1 MRLRW
6 AFVLAGL
13 MPALGAPAQEPE
25 YYPYETESEERREA
39 LLTDSA
45 LFYRAVQSPDDLY
58 DAVAGYNLAFVRTAR
73 RGMAFEPCPTTVE
86 GFAVP
91 VRHAA
96 ALRALGASEV
106 RRAGLEQAPGL
117 HGTANGVRDFR
128 FEGEPLPAGRL
139 SAGLTD
145 RNYRGVVRFSWRG
158 AVGRGWHL
166 AATADARTGRDLHVG
181 GVFTHALTAAFRAAK
196 RFGDGH
202 GVSLLLVVPPSMRGL
217 RATSTD
223 EAFTLTGDRLY
234 NPSWGYQDG
243 KVRNARIR
251 REFRPVAVLAGT
263 FRLGETTDLEAR
275 AAVEAGRS
283 EFSTLGW
290 YDART
295 PMPDNYRYLPSYA
308 GDAATEEAWRSR
320 DPRYTQ
326 VDWDALHAR
335 NRMAGGEAL
344 YALEG
349 RVERLCR
356 LHLDALFATRFDE
369 RIVLRYGAAAHYRS
383 SRNFKRMRDLLG
395 ADFLTDID
403 QFLIDDDT
411 YGNRLQNDLRHPG
424 RRIVAGDRFG
434 YDYALVTAGADVRVQ
449 AEYRADRF
457 RADFGASAG
466 SAAIFRRGHYEKEL
480 FPGARSYGRSSVL
493 RFAPYA
499 FTLSAGWAFTP
510 RTYLGASVMIAAR
523 TPDADDLFW
532 QPQYNNR
539 ATDDPVLRKVRGA
552 EAVFNRTGRTADLRV
567 ALFLADTRDG
577 CAAVRY
583 YDDAEGAFCD
593 MSVRGIGLRSYGA
606 EVAAVVRPARRWT
619 LSLAAS
625 AGCCEYSA
633 DPRLTI
639 VTDADNRPVDTDAR
653 SRMGGCRAG
662 NAPQVAG
669 CAEAAYFGPRGW
681 GFRASASYAGLRY
694 VEPALLRRTGRIA
707 RQAAASPEAFARF
720 TEQERL
726 RDAFTLDVSA
736 HKTFYVR
743 ESRIT
748 VWCGVRNL
756 LGSDDTVYAAYE
768 SLRVR
773 RTRAGDFY
781 AYAPFETRRTYAYP
795 RSFHLSVSWRF

>member
-1 MRLRW
+1 
-6 AFVLAGL
+6 
-13 MPALGAPAQEPE
+13 
-25 YYPYETESEERREA
+25 
-39 LLTDSA
+39 
-45 LFYRAVQSPDDLY
+45 
-58 DAVAGYNLAFVRTAR
+58 
-73 RGMAFEPCPTTVE
+73 
-86 GFAVP
+86 
-91 VRHAA
+91 
-96 ALRALGASEV
+96 
-106 RRAGLEQAPGL
+106 
-117 HGTANGVRDFR
+117 
-128 FEGEPLPAGRL
+128 
-139 SAGLTD
+139 
-145 RNYRGVVRFSWRG
+145 
-158 AVGRGWHL
+158 
-166 AATADARTGRDLHVG
+166 
-181 GVFTHALTAAFRAAK
+181 
-196 RFGDGH
+196 
-202 GVSLLLVVPPSMRGL
+202 
-217 RATSTD
+217 
-223 EAFTLTGDRLY
+223 
-234 NPSWGYQDG
+234 
-243 KVRNARIR
+243 
-251 REFRPVAVLAGT
+251 
-263 FRLGETTDLEAR
+263 
-275 AAVEAGRS
+275 
-283 EFSTLGW
+283 
-290 YDART
+290 
-295 PMPDNYRYLPSYA
+295 
-308 GDAATEEAWRSR
+308 
-320 DPRYTQ
+320 
-326 VDWDALHAR
+326 
-335 NRMAGGEAL
+335 
-344 YALEG
+344 
-349 RVERLCR
+349 
-356 LHLDALFATRFDE
+356 
-369 RIVLRYGAAAHYRS
+369 
-383 SRNFKRMRDLLG
+383 MRDLLG

-449 AEYRADRF
+449 AEYRSDRF

-466 SAAIFRRGHYEKEL
+466 SAAIFRSGHYEKEL